1 MKQII
6 FLTTLLLFSIALA
19 SAAGPTEQGKTLA
32 SANEFELRVAAPGPD
47 GIADSILQEAIDK
60 VASAGGGVVLLGV
73 GDFKL
78 SRHDDDETVVIKSN
92 VTLRGQGH
100 ATHIYLDP
108 KTPPNELR
116 YFPVRIG
123 SAKVPAHNVVI
134 ENLRYT
140 GNDKAIGGGSIMG
153 FNARL
158 DEKESLL
165 LSCDNITVRHCWIY
179 DAKQAAGC
187 TKPATAMYLAKHVI
201 PAEEAKAA
209 AVDPEKVRTGYF
221 DADRMATQFKNW
233 QVHHNYIETC
243 GNKAVELAECNGGLI
258 ADNHIVNVVDGP
270 QVIFGSRN
278 VQIRD
283 NIVHFTR
290 TGINISE
297 GSHHIRV
304 SGNHVEPMPEVSK
317 KAVLPCLI
325 FRTEPLPLH
334 SRISDVVVTGNVFR
348 NQHTQGKCTV
358 RFVTRPE
365 ALSCV
370 YESLL
375 LSGNVFDGDVQFYD
389 VRTSGRT
396 TIQDIVFADNVCE
409 GAVLSAPEKAMSS
422 SHVVLRGNLLRHPG
436 ALTLNASHWIWTGNI
451 HVNGTLEVAAD
462 ARSNLIR
469 DNVST
474 SPVADKG
481 TDTVLVGNVVMKKS
495 AAP

>member
-1 MKQII
+1 MKL
-6 FLTTLLLFSIALA
+6 FVVFSTLLIFANGLA
-19 SAAGPTEQGKTLA
+19 MAAAPAQVGKAAG
-32 SANEFELRVAAPGPD
+32 FERRVSAPGPD
-47 GIADSILQEAIDK
+47 ALADEVLQKAIDE
-60 VASAGGGVVLLGV
+60 VAEAGGGVVLLGA

-78 SRHDDDETVVIKSN
+78 SRHADDETVVIKSN
-92 VTLRGQGH
+92 VTLRGQGF

-123 SAKVPAHNVVI
+123 TSKVPAHNVVI
-134 ENLRYT
+134 EHLRYT

-187 TKPATAMYLAKHVI
+187 TKAATAMYFAKHVI

-209 AVDPEKVRTGYF
+209 AGDEKKTRTGYF

-233 QVHHNYIETC
+233 QVHNNYIDTC

-283 NIVHFTR
+283 NTVYFTR
-290 TGINISE
+290 TGINVTQ

-304 SGNHVEPMPEVSK
+304 SGNHVEPMPDMK
-317 KAVLPCLI
+317 KNPANACLL

-334 SRISDVVVTGNVFR
+334 STISAVVVTGNIFR
-348 NQHTQGKCTV
+348 SQNEVSRCTV
-358 RFVTRPE
+358 RLQTQVE
-365 ALSCV
+365 ALSCN
-370 YESLL
+370 YEGIVFT
-375 LSGNVFDGDVQFYD
+375 GNTFDGDVDFSDQ
-389 VRTSGRT
+389 RNPSKT
-396 TIQDIVFADNVCE
+396 TLKDILFADNLCN
-409 GAVLSAPEKAMSS
+409 GKLLSVPVSTMASS
-422 SHVVLRGNLLRHPG
+422 MVVVRGNLLRHSG
-436 ALTLNASHWIWTGNI
+436 IITLNASEWIWSGNT
-451 HVNGTLEVAAD
+451 HANGSLEIAAGSK
-462 ARSNLIR
+462 ANIVR
-469 DNVST
+469 DNIT
-474 SPVADKG
+474 SAPIMDRG
-481 TDTVLVGNVVMKKS
+481 TETQIIGNVVMKKTRT
-495 AAP
+495 P

>member
-1 MKQII
+1 MKQVLI
-6 FLTTLLLFSIALA
+6 FIAFSIIQAH
-19 SAAGPTEQGKTLA
+19 AAGPVDPGKATA
-32 SANEFELRVAAPGPD
+32 QATGGFEVRVPAPGPEV
-47 GIADSILQEAIDK
+47 IADEVLQQAIDQA
-60 VASAGGGVVLLGV
+60 ASAGGGVVLLGA

-78 SRHDDDETVVIKSN
+78 SRHSDDETVVIKSG
-92 VTLRGQGH
+92 VTLRGQGY
-100 ATHIYLDP
+100 ATHLYLDP
-108 KTPPNELR
+108 KTPPNDLR

-123 SAKVPAHNVVI
+123 TAVVPAHNVVI
-134 ENLRYT
+134 EHLRYT
-140 GNDKAIGGGSIMG
+140 GHDTAIGGGSIMG

-165 LSCDNITVRHCWIY
+165 LSCDNITVHHCWIY
-179 DAKQAAGC
+179 DAKQAVGC

-209 AVDPEKVRTGYF
+209 AADQEKTRTGYF

-290 TGINISE
+290 TGINITE
-297 GSHHIRV
+297 GSHHIRI
-304 SGNHVEPMPEVSK
+304 SGNLVEPMPEVSK

-334 SRISDVVVTGNVFR
+334 STISDVVVTGNIFR
-348 NQHTQGKCTV
+348 NQHTHGRCTV

-370 YESLL
+370 YESIAF
-375 LSGNVFDGDVQFYD
+375 SGNVFDGDVQFYD
-389 VRTSGRT
+389 VRTSGKTSIR
-396 TIQDIVFADNVCE
+396 DIVFADNICE
-409 GAVLSAPEKAMSS
+409 GALLSEPMETMAS
-422 SHVVLRGNLLRHPG
+422 SHIVVRGNMLRQAG
-436 ALTLNASHWIWTGNI
+436 NMMLKASNWIWNSNT
-451 HVNGTLEVAAD
+451 HVNGTLEVAPGAK
-462 ARSNLIR
+462 ANIIR
-469 DNVST
+469 ENVT
-474 SPVADKG
+474 AAPVTDKG
-481 TDTVLVGNVVMKKS
+481 TDNVLTGNVVMKKIQV
-495 AAP
+495 P

>member
-1 MKQII
+1 MFRYFII
-6 FLTTLLLFSIALA
+6 SQLLIGFFG
-19 SAAGPTEQGKTLA
+19 AAWA
-32 SANEFELRVAAPGPD
+32 SANAAAAQEEGRFEIRVPAPGAD
-47 GIADSILQEAIDK
+47 VIADEILQKAID
-60 VASAGGGVVLLGV
+60 AAAAAGGGVVLLGA

-78 SRHDDDETVVIKSN
+78 SRHADDETVIIKSN
-92 VTLRGQGH
+92 VTLRGQGY

-108 KTPPNELR
+108 KTPPHELR
-116 YFPVRIG
+116 YFPMRIG

-134 ENLRYT
+134 EHLRYT
-140 GNDKAIGGGSIMG
+140 GHDKAIGGGSIMG

-165 LSCDNITVRHCWIY
+165 LSCDNITVRNCWIY

-187 TKPATAMYLAKHVI
+187 TKAATAMYLVKHVI
-201 PAEEAKAA
+201 PAEEAEKAA
-209 AVDPEKVRTGYF
+209 ADKEMVRTGYF

-233 QVHHNYIETC
+233 QVHNNYIETC

-283 NIVHFTR
+283 NTVYFTR
-290 TGINISE
+290 TGINVTE

-334 SRISDVVVTGNVFR
+334 SKISDVVVTGNIFR
-348 NQHTQGKCTV
+348 NQHTAGKCTV

-370 YESLL
+370 YEGIALT
-375 LSGNVFDGDVQFYD
+375 GNVFDGDVQIYD

-409 GAVLSAPEKAMSS
+409 GAVLSEPQKVMTS
-422 SHVVLRGNLLRHPG
+422 SHVVVRGNMLRQPG
-436 ALTLNASHWIWTGNI
+436 DMTLKASHWIWTGNT
-451 HVNGTLEVAAD
+451 HVNGTLEIAAD
-462 ARSNLIR
+462 AGSNLIR
-469 DNVST
+469 DNVT
-474 SPVADKG
+474 ASPITDKG
-481 TDTVLVGNVVMKKS
+481 TGTVLTGNVVMKKTE
-495 AAP
+495 AP